1 MFNNGNKRTALLTA
15 VIFLKLNG
23 YKLDFKDAKEL
34 YDVSMD
40 LADKRMSEEE
50 LEHYLLERARIDF
63 EQMEE
68 MVKTLD
74 I

>member
-1 MFNNGNKRTALLTA
+1 MMFL
-15 VIFLKLNG
+15 
-23 YKLDFKDAKEL
+23 
-34 YDVSMD
+34 MD
-40 LADKRMSEEE
+40 LVNKRMSEEE